1 MDMSLSIPFYITE
14 DRHLSYKKKYRETFE
29 MKLND
34 GSSLSNCYDV
44 SRWLTFLEQLKVK
57 LIGVINN
64 LTKKQQ
70 DNREFVVELNQDA
83 ENITRAIDNIKM
95 NTDDWIV
102 ANIKTEGTEVIRA
115 ILKPLNAAPFCS
127 SLFKK
132 CGITLIMSLLPS

>member
-1 MDMSLSIPFYITE
+1 MDMWLSIPFYITE

-70 DNREFVVELNQDA
+70 ENREFVVELNQDA

>member
-1 MDMSLSIPFYITE
+1 
-14 DRHLSYKKKYRETFE
+14 

>member
-1 MDMSLSIPFYITE
+1 
-14 DRHLSYKKKYRETFE
+14 

-44 SRWLTFLEQLKVK
+44 SGWLTFLEQLRVK

-102 ANIKTEGTEVIRA
+102 ANIKTEGTEVICA

-132 CGITLIMSLLPS
+132 MWYNLDYVCYHPKKGYVLSFCRT